1 MTEASAEKL
10 ANVII
15 GVVAVGA
22 AFYVIKT
29 PPLRRLAWRMAVT
42 ALTGT
47 VPAWVGQEIRQGW
60 RQSARTP

>member
-1 MTEASAEKL
+1 MNEAAAEKL

-15 GVVAVGA
+15 GVAAVGI